1 MGSPQP
7 NEVNK
12 MSDFKDFSKK
22 ATNDLASSNQIK
34 ANEHT
39 EVNTPTKPTPPEA
52 PKPETDKKDKGVQ
65 PDHNTSKPNS

>member
-1 MGSPQP
+1 MGTPQL

-12 MSDFKDFSKK
+12 MSDFKDFSQK
-22 ATNDLASSNQIK
+22 ATNDLTSSNQIK

-39 EVNTPTKPTPPEA
+39 ELNTPPKPTPPA
-52 PKPETDKKDKGVQ
+52 TPKPETDIKDKGVQ